1 MSTVSYFHMG
11 FKKKKPTGGNCPFD
25 ILIHEFFEISAPGF
39 RTYFWI
45 DDAPLQERINFF
57 KCMWHLKNLLENIV
71 FIHFVFFSAFPLCFS
86 ISMLFKREYEI
97 HSTSESVITS
107 QISLLSAWPCR
118 LLWQVYYLESCMSQ
132 RNPCCFFILLP
143 TAFFS
148 LLSWGR
154 KRKLR
159 LCWFFL

>member
-11 FKKKKPTGGNCPFD
+11 FKKKKKTTGGNCPFD
-25 ILIHEFFEISAPGF
+25 ILIHEFFEISGPGF

-45 DDAPLQERINFF
+45 YNAPLQERINFF
-57 KCMWHLKNLLENIV
+57 KCMGHLKNLLENIV
-71 FIHFVFFSAFPLCFS
+71 FIHFVFFSTFPLYFS
-86 ISMLFKREYEI
+86 ISMMFKREYEI
-97 HSTSESVITS
+97 RSTSESVITS
-107 QISLLSAWPCR
+107 QISLLSVWPCC
-118 LLWQVYYLESCMSQ
+118 LLWQVHCLESCMSQ
-132 RNPCCFFILLP
+132 RNPCCFFIFLP

-159 LCWFFL
+159 L